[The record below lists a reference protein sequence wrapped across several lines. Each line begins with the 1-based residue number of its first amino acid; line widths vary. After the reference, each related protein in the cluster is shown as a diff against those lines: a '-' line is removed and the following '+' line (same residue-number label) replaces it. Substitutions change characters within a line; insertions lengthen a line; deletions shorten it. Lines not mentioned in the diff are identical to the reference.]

1 MVVVGYSFRDEHI
14 NKLIED
20 WIGVRK
26 GCVVE
31 TVDPCVPEASF
42 ECDRTVSEFIYTALQ
57 YKNNE
62 ARECPYFP
70 LMWNKAFPV
79 FEFHGMKAA
88 EWLES
93 RS

>member
-1 MVVVGYSFRDEHI
+1 MMPKAFGWCGTQPE
-14 NKLIED
+14 EA
-20 WIGVRK
+20 
-26 GCVVE
+26 VE
-31 TVDPCVPEASF
+31 EGAQPGNHPTFLTVPE
-42 ECDRTVSEFIYTALQ
+42 FIHAALQ

-62 ARECPYFP
+62 ARGCPYFP

-79 FEFHGMKAA
+79 FEFHRMKAA